1 MTATSPSSSIDPVFL
16 AAFRAGTLTVEQAQA
31 VVPDDAL
38 AVALLLLQLSAAIAG
53 KVSTTGP
60 HTPSGAIPPYV
71 KPAAKGRKK
80 RRGAKPGHEGKS
92 RPRPERIDRHE
103 THQCPVCPCCGGEL
117 VRTGRKRIRCIEDIP
132 ENLRAEAVAHEIHR
146 DWCSTCKKQ
155 VEPKV
160 LDALPN
166 CTIGNRTVTLSAWL
180 HYGLGTTTSQI
191 IDVLNGHLQLKI
203 SEGGLTEIWHRLA
216 NVLTPWYEQI
226 HNECLNAAV
235 LHADETGWRVA
246 GKTWWLWCFTNADST
261 YYTIDASRG
270 HDALHEF
277 FVEEFRGVLVSD
289 FWRAYDA
296 MAEDQQKCW
305 PHLLRDLKEIDER
318 PDVGEMWKGFVKRL
332 RRLYGDA
339 IRLKAA
345 RDELVSDVFERRVY
359 SLHERLNELATA
371 DWECPHARRISRR
384 LSDYQGSLLTFVEYV
399 EVPPSNNRAERE
411 IRPAVLMRKASYGNA
426 SEAGAATRSILM
438 SIYRTLKQR
447 GLDPLAV
454 TAEALRTHTATG
466 QLPPLPP
473 RGGSGG

>member
-1 MTATSPSSSIDPVFL
+1 M
-16 AAFRAGTLTVEQAQA
+16 AAPE
-31 VVPDDAL
+31 
-38 AVALLLLQLSAAIAG
+38 
-53 KVSTTGP
+53 
-60 HTPSGAIPPYV
+60 TPRDY
-71 KPAAKGRKK
+71 
-80 RRGAKPGHEGKS
+80 
-92 RPRPERIDRHE
+92 
-103 THQCPVCPCCGGEL
+103 CP
-117 VRTGRKRIRCIEDIP
+117 
-132 ENLRAEAVAHEIHR
+132 
-146 DWCSTCKKQ
+146 TCKKQ

-339 IRLKAA
+339 IRLKTA

-371 DWECPHARRISRR
+371 DWACPHARRISRR